1 MIVLGYVL
9 TAINYF
15 CYCFSRFAKTKQTM
29 LYWDL
34 VAKAIIVAALYCLG
48 SLSGSLS
55 FLVSFVLLIVANIK
69 EMKGKTWLF
78 GYIFFQFLYIL
89 VMFLTYEGIPSVL
102 IFITLSINLFALW
115 WLRPQGIRMLG
126 IISSI
131 FLVTYQIMIQNWV
144 GLLEIFVVISNAT
157 SFLKYKNYCTRY
169 TKRKNNGKKTKQIQ
183 KSK

>member
-1 MIVLGYVL
+1 M
-9 TAINYF
+9 A
-15 CYCFSRFAKTKQTM
+15 
-29 LYWDL
+29 
-34 VAKAIIVAALYCLG
+34 
-48 SLSGSLS
+48 
-55 FLVSFVLLIVANIK
+55 FL
-69 EMKGKTWLF
+69 
-78 GYIFFQFLYIL
+78 FFQFLYIL

-144 GLLEIFVVISNAT
+144 GLLEIFVVISNIT

-169 TKRKNNGKKTKQIQ
+169 NKKKKQLNL
-183 KSK
+183 K